1 MSTSSVCCLTL
12 LHVPPPPAL
21 LLPLT
26 LPQTHVKHRFSD
38 TDAKGQATC
47 KFLCHTFWATQFRV
61 SRQRFAF
68 PFSGQA
74 VVTFGWCRHLF
85 PLVSCHTGLRF
96 YRAEEGSAF
105 APRCSSISIEC
116 DFATGRSTVF
126 GLLLFRLRA
135 ACLRYG
141 YHLVILKLLAC
152 GALYHSSDNQYRPSA
167 RLPSFL
173 LFFRFRRGTAL
184 QAVRRCYF
192 AEQKGTGAPASPDL
206 EDEDTYD
213 EMEQGYVSFPFL
225 KLFYGNILFAR
236 VVLA

>member
-1 MSTSSVCCLTL
+1 MSRSSVCCLTL

-61 SRQRFAF
+61 SRRRFAF

-173 LFFRFRRGTAL
+173 LFFSFSSRNRLAGCEALLFRGTEGDWGTSIPGSRRRGHL
-184 QAVRRCYF
+184 R
-192 AEQKGTGAPASPDL
+192 
-206 EDEDTYD
+206 
-213 EMEQGYVSFPFL
+213 
-225 KLFYGNILFAR
+225 
-236 VVLA
+236 